1 MKLICYYLPQFH
13 PTPYNDEWWGKG
25 FTEWTKVA
33 QARPRFRGHH
43 QPQVP
48 ADLGFYDLRLEET
61 RIAQA
66 ALASEYGIHGF
77 CYYHYW
83 FNGTVLLDRPLKEM
97 RESGSPDLPFCIC
110 WANENW
116 TRAWEAHEKGILM
129 HQEYNPIDRK
139 EHIKWLCQYFKDP
152 RYIRINNKPILLI
165 YRPDHITDIQDRLA
179 DWREYAKQEGL
190 EDVYICFVRNYR
202 NENPE
207 DLMKLGFDAQV
218 EHQPSEM
225 DLPKRSFM
233 SLIRY
238 TTNKLSNKLIE
249 AVGLENRVPLL
260 YENRVFSYKKLANNV
275 KNKPHPANYR
285 LYPCVTPT
293 WDNSARKRRAD
304 IIQNDDP
311 EAYAEWLRSACNKVS
326 SYPKDEQIVFINA
339 WNEWA
344 EGCHLEPDL
353 KNGRAFLEATRKVM
367 QEFT

>member
-1 MKLICYYLPQFH
+1 MKTICFYLPQYH

-43 QPQVP
+43 QPQIP

-66 ALASEYGIHGF
+66 ELAREYGIYGF

-83 FNGTVLLDRPLKEM
+83 FNGTVLLDRPLKEV
-97 RESGSPDLPFCIC
+97 RESGSPDFPFCIC

-116 TRAWEAHEKGILM
+116 TRAWEAHEQGILM

-152 RYIRINNKPILLI
+152 RYIRIGNKPLLLI
-165 YRPDHITDIQDRLA
+165 YRPDHMTDTQDRLA
-179 DWREYAKQEGL
+179 DWREYAKQDGF
-190 EDVYICFVRNYR
+190 EDLYICFVRNYR

-207 DLMKLGFDAQV
+207 HLIQLGFDAQV
-218 EHQPSEM
+218 EHQPSEG
-225 DLPKRSFM
+225 DLPERSAM
-233 SLIRY
+233 SLLRY
-238 TTNKLSNKLIE
+238 ARNKLINNVIE

-260 YENRVFSYKKLANNV
+260 YENRVFNYRKLASNV
-275 KNKPHPANYR
+275 MNKPHPTNYR

-311 EAYAEWLRSACNKVS
+311 EVYAAWLRSACNKVS

-353 KNGRAFLEATRKVM
+353 RNGRSFLEATHNVM
-367 QEFT
+367 QEFA